1 MLDALR
7 EGAAPGSL
15 GASRGAKS
23 IGGIAGAGEDLP
35 DLGGVSFK
43 DALGQALGSV
53 SATQNASANLQRRYT
68 AGDPM
73 VSLEQTMIAMQKSQ
87 IAFQG
92 AVTVR
97 NRLVSA
103 YTDIMNMSV

>member
-7 EGAAPGSL
+7 EGAGTGSL
-15 GASRGAKS
+15 GAARGAKAV
-23 IGGIAGAGEDLP
+23 GGIVGGEGAVP
-35 DLGGVSFK
+35 ALGGVSFK

-53 SATQNASANLQRRYT
+53 SASQNASADMQRRYT

-73 VSLEQTMIAMQKSQ
+73 VSLEQTMVAMQKSQ

-103 YTDIMNMSV
+103 YTDIMNMNV